1 MAKAYVNGK
10 VVDNGVEKKTEK
22 KVQKEEKVKKS
33 KILLTPEEKNEHNKA
48 KQEAREKVI
57 RFCILHGQEEGI
69 DEAIKLLFPNALK
82 VKKVKENAAQMLLNI
97 IGTEGT
103 KHEDLIWKASHVGRM
118 EMTQLRKKAAKLGT
132 YCNFSMTDGC
142 YRIVTEKEFSFF

>member
-1 MAKAYVNGK
+1 MAKAYVNRK
-10 VVDNGVEKKTEK
+10 IVDNGTEK
-22 KVQKEEKVKKS
+22 KVAKEKAEKVKKG
-33 KILLTPEEKNEHNKA
+33 KVPLTPEEKSEHNKA

-82 VKKVKENAAQMLLNI
+82 AKKQKENAAQTLLNI
-97 IGTEGT
+97 IGPEGT
-103 KHEDLIWKASHVGRM
+103 KHEDLIWKASRVGRL

-132 YCNFSMTDGC
+132 YCNFSMVDGL
-142 YRIVTEKEFSFF
+142 YRIVTEKEFSLF